1 MFIGRTSLF
10 LWALSSSALVKGI
23 SNRLGKPVVIDTDIF
38 SDVDDVGS
46 LAVANVLHNYG
57 LADLRGVAVNT
68 HSKYGALAVSVIN
81 TYFGNGHV
89 PIAAIRPLTD
99 ETFFDKWDFVLG
111 EYASKIAHNW
121 PRSLND
127 SSITPTP
134 VDMYRKILSS
144 AEDHSIT
151 LISIGFLTNLATLMK
166 SRPDGIATLTGASL
180 ISTKVKELVVM
191 GGQYPFGWEFNFAG
205 VDPAST
211 YDVVNSWPRHIPIT
225 YSGFELS
232 DNILSGEKLADYAPP
247 DSPVLAAYQW
257 YVGRCSTIRESW
269 DPVTTLYGILGLDG
283 SPELGIGKLFEYANE
298 KGHNQ
303 VLADGS
309 NMWVNNSGV
318 SNQHWLKLADGV
330 TNGTVAE
337 LLTRFFAHSPSEK
350 SCFTYRRVP
359 FQTLV
364 NERKAELGCEHE
376 SGMNFQS

>member
-1 MFIGRTSLF
+1 MLLGRTALC
-10 LWALSSSALVKGI
+10 LWWTVLSPALAQGI
-23 SNRLGKPVVIDTDIF
+23 SNRLGKQIVIDTDIF

-57 LADLRGVAVNT
+57 LANLRGVAVNT
-68 HSKYGALAVSVIN
+68 HSRYGALAVSIIN

-99 ETFFDKWDFVLG
+99 DMFFDKRDFVLS

-127 SSITPTP
+127 SSATPTP
-134 VDMYRKILSS
+134 VEMYRKVLSS

-151 LISIGFLTNLATLMK
+151 IISIGFLTNLAALMN
-166 SRPDGIATLTGASL
+166 SPPDDIAPLTGASL
-180 ISTKVKELVVM
+180 ISAKVKELVVM
-191 GGQYPFGWEFNFAG
+191 GGRYPSGSEFNFAG

-211 YDVVNSWPRHIPIT
+211 YAVVNNWPRRIPIT

-232 DNILSGEKLADYAPP
+232 GNIFSGENLADYALP

-257 YVGRCSTIRESW
+257 YVGRCSTARESW

-298 KGHNQ
+298 NGHNE
-303 VLADGS
+303 VSADGS
-309 NMWVNNSGV
+309 NAWVNNSGV
-318 SNQHWLKLADGV
+318 SNQHWLKLAGGV

-337 LLTRFFAHSPSEK
+337 LLTRFFAHRPPDE
-350 SCFTYRRVP
+350 SCSTYGNMP
-359 FQTLV
+359 FQT
-364 NERKAELGCEHE
+364 
-376 SGMNFQS
+376 

>member
-1 MFIGRTSLF
+1 MFIGRIAFF
-10 LWALSSSALVKGI
+10 LWAVSSSVLAEDI
-23 SNRLGKPVVIDTDIF
+23 SNRLGKPIVIDTDIL

-99 ETFFDKWDFVLG
+99 ETFFDTRDFVLS

-127 SSITPTP
+127 SSTTPTP
-134 VDMYRKILSS
+134 VEMYRRILSS
-144 AEDHSIT
+144 AEDQSIT
-151 LISIGFLTNLATLMK
+151 LISIGFLTNLAALMN
-166 SRPDGIATLTGASL
+166 SPSDDIVSLTGASL

-191 GGQYPFGWEFNFAG
+191 GGRYPSGWEFNFAG
-205 VDPAST
+205 ADPAST
-211 YDVVNSWPRHIPIT
+211 YDVVNNWPRHVPIT
-225 YSGFELS
+225 YSGFEPS
-232 DNILSGEKLADYAPP
+232 DKIFSGKELAAYAQP

-257 YVGRCSTIRESW
+257 YVGRCSTSRESW

-298 KGHNQ
+298 NGHNE
-303 VLADGS
+303 VSADGT
-309 NMWVNNSGV
+309 NIWVNNSSI
-318 SNQHWLKLADGV
+318 SNQHWLKLANGV
-330 TNGTVAE
+330 TNGTVAG
-337 LLTRFFAHSPSEK
+337 LLTRFFARSPSDK
-350 SCFTYRRVP
+350 SCPTYRRAL
-359 FQTLV
+359 FQT
-364 NERKAELGCEHE
+364 
-376 SGMNFQS
+376 

>member
-1 MFIGRTSLF
+1 MLIGRISLF
-10 LWALSSSALVKGI
+10 LWAVSSSVLAEDI
-23 SNRLGKPVVIDTDIF
+23 SNRLGKPIVIDTDIF

-57 LADLRGVAVNT
+57 LADLRGVVVNT

-81 TYFGNGHV
+81 TYFGNGDV

-99 ETFFDKWDFVLG
+99 EMFFDKREYVLS

-127 SSITPTP
+127 SSETSTP
-134 VDMYRKILSS
+134 VEMYRRILSS

-151 LISIGFLTNLATLMK
+151 LISIGFLTNFAALMN
-166 SRPDGIATLTGASL
+166 SSADDITPLTGASL
-180 ISTKVKELVVM
+180 VSSKVKELVVM
-191 GGQYPFGWEFNFAG
+191 GGRYPSGMEFNFAG

-211 YDVVNSWPRHIPIT
+211 YYVVNNWPRRVPIT

-232 DNILSGEKLADYAPP
+232 DNIFSGEELAEYALP

-257 YVGRCSTIRESW
+257 YVGRCSTARESW

-298 KGHNQ
+298 AGYNE
-303 VLADGS
+303 VSADGS
-309 NMWVNNSGV
+309 NVWVNNSSV
-318 SNQHWLKLADGV
+318 SNQHWLELADGV
-330 TNGTVAE
+330 TNGTVAG
-337 LLTRFFAHSPSEK
+337 LLTKLFAHNPSDK
-350 SCFTYRRVP
+350 SCSAYGRVP
-359 FQTLV
+359 FQT
-364 NERKAELGCEHE
+364 
-376 SGMNFQS
+376 